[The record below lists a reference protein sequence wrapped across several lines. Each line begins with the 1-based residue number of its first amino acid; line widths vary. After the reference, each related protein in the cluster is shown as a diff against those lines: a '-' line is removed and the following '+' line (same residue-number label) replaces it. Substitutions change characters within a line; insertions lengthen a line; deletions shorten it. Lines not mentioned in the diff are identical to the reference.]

1 MLAVAADE
9 MVQRIPVPPHGPSAG
24 HRRPGT
30 IATSR
35 RAVLARTG
43 ALAAWVLPAAL
54 VGCARP
60 PVREPERAVEIIFT
74 FWGNPQLVATF
85 QQDIADFAREALHI
99 TVKPEH
105 IPDAE
110 YYTKLEAMLAGSAVP
125 DLSMMGYPQ
134 MPGFAARG
142 ALRGLDSEL
151 KAAGNVEDLY
161 PSVREALKYKG
172 VYYGLPRD
180 VTTFAL
186 YYNQEL
192 FDQAGLSY
200 PDERWSWTSFLE
212 AARRLTRTA
221 ADGTVSTYGFH
232 HRPLYDQT
240 MIWVWQNLGDFLNRD
255 YTECLLDRP
264 EATEALQFLADLRTV
279 HRVAPV
285 PNDPVLGTE
294 DQGDLFLARRIAMY
308 IYGYS
313 GGIKLRGV
321 PGVRY
326 DVAVLPQGKTR
337 ANVIYPI
344 LYVIP
349 RDARHPA
356 EAFRFMR
363 FLAGPVAQKN
373 HAVLGTGF
381 PGYKS
386 VAESE
391 VFLKNDI
398 EPKNKKV
405 FLEMLAYARPLDAPP
420 NLADLTRIF
429 LAELAPVWRGERTA
443 KEATAAI
450 KRQADA
456 LLQTTR

>member
-1 MLAVAADE
+1 VRL
-9 MVQRIPVPPHGPSAG
+9 SALPAWG
-24 HRRPGT
+24 LP
-30 IATSR
+30 
-35 RAVLARTG
+35 AVLGSCAR
-43 ALAAWVLPAAL
+43 LPAPAPAREAAQAVDL
-54 VGCARP
+54 V
-60 PVREPERAVEIIFT
+60 FT
-74 FWGNPQLVATF
+74 FWGNPQLIATF
-85 QQDIADFAREALHI
+85 EKDIADFAREAPHI
-99 TVKPEH
+99 TVKPVH

-110 YYTKLEAMLAGSAVP
+110 YYTKLEAMLAGGSVP
-125 DLSMMGYPQ
+125 DLAMMGYPQ
-134 MPGFAARG
+134 VPGFAAKG
-142 ALRGLDSEL
+142 ALRGLDAEI
-151 KAAGNVEDLY
+151 KTAGNVEDLY

-172 VYYGLPRD
+172 VFYGLPRD

-192 FDQAGLSY
+192 FDQAGLPY
-200 PDERWSWTSFLE
+200 PDERWTWTAFLE
-212 AARRLTRTA
+212 AAKRLTRTEA
-221 ADGTVSTYGFH
+221 AGAVSTYGFH

-240 MIWVWQNLGDFLNRD
+240 MIWVWQNGGNFLNPD
-255 YTECLLDRP
+255 HTECLLDRP

-285 PNDPVLGTE
+285 PNDPALGTE
-294 DQGDLFLARRIAMY
+294 DQGELFLARRIAMY

-321 PGVRY
+321 PGLRY
-326 DVAVLPQGKTR
+326 DVAVLPQGRVR

-349 RDARHPA
+349 REARHPA
-356 EAFRFMR
+356 QAFQFMK

-373 HAVLGTGF
+373 HAILGTGF

-398 EPKNKKV
+398 EPKSKKV
-405 FLEMLAYARPLDAPP
+405 FLDMIAYARPLDTPP
-420 NLADLTRIF
+420 NLADLTRVF
-429 LAELAPVWRGERTA
+429 FAELAPVWRGERTA

-450 KRQADA
+450 KPQVDA
-456 LLQTTR
+456 LLKEMR